1 MKRILVLFLG
11 ILSCLSGCTMA
22 PKYNRPGGLV
32 VPEHWPKG
40 AAYPQV
46 SLATKVTD
54 ALQLR
59 WQDFFTDLKLQRI
72 IQTALE
78 NNRDLRLVALNME
91 KTRALYGVQQ
101 AELLPVLDANGGLA
115 KQRYS
120 SDFIAAG
127 NPKVIEQ
134 YSADLGITAWEIDF
148 FGRVRSLTKQALEEY
163 LSTQE
168 ARRSAQIALISGVAR
183 AYLAIATDESDLHLA
198 RFTLKAQEGA
208 YNLVLRRYRVKLANE
223 IDLQRAQTQVDTARG
238 DVILYTQRL
247 AQDKNALDLL
257 AGSPIP
263 EDLLPV
269 DLESVIPFKDIFPGL
284 SSDVL
289 LKRPDIMAA
298 EHQLKGAYANIGAA
312 RAAFFPNISLTTA
325 IGSASSAFTGLFSS
339 GKATWVYSP
348 QVVMPIFDM
357 QTWAAYRVSEAERKI
372 ALTKYEKTIQTAF
385 KEVADVLAVQGT
397 VDEQIAVQQS
407 MVDSAQKIYQL
418 TSKRYVNGIDSYL
431 SVLDAQRSLYRA
443 QKELILMQFYKFV
456 NEVKTYAVLGG
467 GALDEA
473 SGPRQVS
480 RDSFEEKVLS
490 LLGLKFQKPER

>member
-1 MKRILVLFLG
+1 
-11 ILSCLSGCTMA
+11 
-22 PKYNRPGGLV
+22 
-32 VPEHWPKG
+32 
-40 AAYPQV
+40 
-46 SLATKVTD
+46 
-54 ALQLR
+54 
-59 WQDFFTDLKLQRI
+59 
-72 IQTALE
+72 
-78 NNRDLRLVALNME
+78 
-91 KTRALYGVQQ
+91 GVQQ
-101 AELLPVLDANGGLA
+101 AEMLPVLDANGGLA

-148 FGRVRSLTKQALEEY
+148 FGRIRSLTKQALEEY

-168 ARRSAQIALISGVAR
+168 VRRSAQIALISGVAR

-208 YNLVLRRYRVKLANE
+208 YNLVLRRYKVKLANE
-223 IDLQRAQTQVDTARG
+223 IDLQRAQTQVDTAKG

-257 AGSPIP
+257 AGSPVP

-269 DLESVIPFKDIFPGL
+269 GLESVTPFKDIFPGL

-312 RAAFFPNISLTTA
+312 RAAFFPSISLTTA

-339 GKATWVYSP
+339 GKGTWIYSP

-385 KEVADVLAVQGT
+385 KEVVDVLAVQGT
-397 VDEQIAVQQS
+397 VDQQIAVQQS

-431 SVLDAQRSLYRA
+431 SVLDAQRSLYGA
-443 QKELILMQFYKFV
+443 QKELILMQFYKLV
-456 NEVKTYAVLGG
+456 NEVKAYAVLGG
-467 GALDEA
+467 GAEGELNG
-473 SGPRQVS
+473 SRQS
-480 RDSFEEKVLS
+480 MRDHFQEQTLS
-490 LLGLKFQKPER
+490 LLDFKFKESES